1 MSKLT
6 LVSNLN
12 QPLRPLVEAAL
23 TNELRL
29 IEAGIYRTEQ
39 RLKQFEQMYRMST
52 AEFVSRYET
61 DESPEKLAYAE
72 WIGERRLL
80 ARLHEKAD
88 TLQEVQF
95 AN

>member
-1 MSKLT
+1 
-6 LVSNLN
+6 
-12 QPLRPLVEAAL
+12 
-23 TNELRL
+23 
-29 IEAGIYRTEQ
+29 
-39 RLKQFEQMYRMST
+39 MST